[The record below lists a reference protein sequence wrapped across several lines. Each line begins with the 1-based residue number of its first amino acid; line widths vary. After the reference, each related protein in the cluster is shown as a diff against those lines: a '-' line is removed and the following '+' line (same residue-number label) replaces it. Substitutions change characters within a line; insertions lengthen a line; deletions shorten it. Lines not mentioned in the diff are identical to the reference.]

1 MTVEAIV
8 TLNQLYI
15 KSILDY
21 RSALQVFDKYWYEVS
36 FYIFR
41 AERRFRKRA
50 FALIDNNNTPYVFV
64 MAINRWLGIR
74 LVSQLITVHK
84 TTVNSQ
90 DFLKPRKSTHCHDFM
105 VSILAFFL
113 LKIIRT
119 CDSNFYMN
127 FNENY
132 FNCCCTLFSDGFA

>member
-1 MTVEAIV
+1 MTVEATV
-8 TLNQLYI
+8 TLNPLYI

-21 RSALQVFDKYWYEVS
+21 RSALQVFDKYWYMYEVS

-90 DFLKPRKSTHCHDFM
+90 DFFKTKEKYSLPRFYG
-105 VSILAFFL
+105 VNFSIFLAQNY
-113 LKIIRT
+113 T
-119 CDSNFYMN
+119 YM
-127 FNENY
+127 
-132 FNCCCTLFSDGFA
+132 

>member
-8 TLNQLYI
+8 TLNPLYI
-15 KSILDY
+15 KSMLDY
-21 RSALQVFDKYWYEVS
+21 HSALQVFDKYWYEVS

-74 LVSQLITVHK
+74 LVSQLITVDKNHSK
-84 TTVNSQ
+84 QTKEKYSLPRFYGVNFSI
-90 DFLKPRKSTHCHDFM
+90 FLARNYRGYT
-105 VSILAFFL
+105 
-113 LKIIRT
+113 
-119 CDSNFYMN
+119 YM
-127 FNENY
+127 
-132 FNCCCTLFSDGFA
+132 

>member
-8 TLNQLYI
+8 TLNPLYI

-50 FALIDNNNTPYVFV
+50 FALIDKNNTPYVFV

-90 DFLKPRKSTHCHDFM
+90 DFFKTKEKYSLPRFYG
-105 VSILAFFL
+105 VNFSIFLAQNY
-113 LKIIRT
+113 T
-119 CDSNFYMN
+119 YM
-127 FNENY
+127 
-132 FNCCCTLFSDGFA
+132 